1 MSHALDSEPR
11 PKHADSGAVLKE
23 LPRLRFSEI
32 ANRFMR
38 PDKAR
43 KDMLSGLDTS
53 YRKYGNAVSAP
64 LGIINMVNLFGPDAN
79 RLVLL
84 DQERIFSARKPWMD
98 IMGRIFPDGLLLL
111 DGDEHKRDRKI
122 MHTAFTR
129 PALRGYAEQMNSIVE
144 QEIEDWIEPGATFHA
159 FPKLKELTLTMA
171 AKIFVG
177 IELGPKTRKLN
188 QAFEDLVA
196 ASMSIIKLRIPG
208 LEFYRGLKGRE
219 FMIEFIGG
227 MIEEKRAGD
236 SSDIFSHL
244 CRTETEDGERFGD
257 QQIIDHMSFL
267 MMAAHDTTTSTLTSI
282 FYELGRH
289 PEWQER
295 LREESN
301 TFGSDHLSFD
311 GMVQFPQVE
320 LVMKEVLRRF
330 PPLPIIPR
338 VNTEEF
344 EFDGFRVPKS
354 SMVVISPLHTH
365 YMDEW
370 WDDPQKF
377 DPERFSPERAED
389 KRHSHS
395 FVAFGGG
402 PHMCLGLR
410 FAETQVKVVL
420 HHVLQK
426 YRWSVPAEYTMPVQ
440 QAPISK
446 PQDGLPL
453 KLERI

>member
-1 MSHALDSEPR
+1 MTQTLDPEPSLD
-11 PKHADSGAVLKE
+11 PNGV
-23 LPRLRFSEI
+23 RLRALPKLGLGEI
-32 ANRFMR
+32 ASRFMQ

-43 KDMLSGLDTS
+43 NDMLSGLQESHRRHGD
-53 YRKYGNAVSAP
+53 AVEAP
-64 LGIINMVNLFGPDAN
+64 LGIIRMVNLFGPDAN
-79 RLVLL
+79 RLVLM
-84 DQERIFSARKPWMD
+84 DTERIFSARIPWMN
-98 IMGRIFPDGLLLL
+98 IMGRIFPNGLLLL

-129 PALRGYAEQMNSIVE
+129 PMLRGYSEQMNEIVE
-144 QEIEDWIEPGATFHA
+144 REIEHWHRPDSSFMA
-159 FPKLKELTLTMA
+159 FAELKNLTLTMA
-171 AKIFVG
+171 SQIFVG
-177 IELGPKTRKLN
+177 VELGPETRKLN

-196 ASMSIIKLRIPG
+196 ASMSVIKLRIPG

-227 MIEEKRAGD
+227 MIEDKRSGN

-244 CRTETEDGERFGD
+244 CRSETEDGERFSD

-282 FYELGRH
+282 FYELGKH

-295 LREESN
+295 LRDESN
-301 TFGSDHLSFD
+301 AYGPGALPFD
-311 GMVQFPQVE
+311 EMGRFPQIE
-320 LVMKEVLRRF
+320 LVMKEILRRY
-330 PPLPIIPR
+330 PPLPIVPR

-344 EFDGFRVPKS
+344 EFEGYRVPAN
-354 SMVVISPLHTH
+354 SMVVVAPLHTH
-365 YMDEW
+365 YMADW
-370 WDDPQKF
+370 WDKPEKF

-410 FAETQVKVVL
+410 FAESQVKVVL

-426 YRWSVPAEYTMPVQ
+426 YRWSVPEGYVMPVQ

-453 KLERI
+453 RLERIG

>member
-1 MSHALDSEPR
+1 MSQALDSDPQTPQSR
-11 PKHADSGAVLKE
+11 SRIALKE
-23 LPRLRFSEI
+23 MPRLGFSEI

-43 KDMLSGLDTS
+43 NDMLSGLNS
-53 YRKYGNAVSAP
+53 SHERHGNVVCAP
-64 LGIINMVNLFGPDAN
+64 LGIIKMVNLFGPDAN
-79 RLVLL
+79 RLVLM
-84 DQERIFSARKPWMD
+84 DQDRIFSARKPWMD
-98 IMGRIFPDGLLLL
+98 IMGKIFPDGLLLL

-122 MHTAFTR
+122 LHTACTR
-129 PALRGYAEQMNSIVE
+129 PQLRGYAEQMNSIVQ
-144 QEIEDWIEPGATFHA
+144 QEIADWVEPGSKFLA
-159 FPKLKELTLTMA
+159 FPSLKELTLTMA

-177 IELGPKTRKLN
+177 VELGPETQKLN

-219 FMIEFIGG
+219 FMIDFIGG
-227 MIEEKRAGD
+227 MIEEKRAGN

-244 CRTETEDGERFGD
+244 CRTETDDGERFGD

-301 TFGSDHLSFD
+301 AFGPGPLSFD
-311 GMVQFPQVE
+311 EMKQFPQVE
-320 LVMKEVLRRF
+320 LVMKEILRRY
-330 PPLPIIPR
+330 PPLPIMPR
-338 VNTEEF
+338 VNTEDFEF
-344 EFDGFRVPKS
+344 ESYRVPKN
-354 SMVVISPLHTH
+354 SMVVVAPLHTH
-365 YMDEW
+365 YMSEW

-389 KRHSHS
+389 QRHSHS

-402 PHMCLGLR
+402 PHMCIGLR
-410 FAETQVKVVL
+410 FAESQVKVVL
-420 HHVLQK
+420 HQVLQK
-426 YRWSVPAEYTMPVQ
+426 YRWSVPDGYTMPVQ

-453 KLERI
+453 TLEHL